1 MEGGTAS
8 GGVQLSNRYTL
19 KKKSKKGSSS
29 SRRHGRTTPENI
41 EMREL
46 KDGSKSPNDQRS
58 NSDRPP
64 SYPSIAFYREGAI
77 KCQREKQKRLQHT
90 SSISYLKKEDEENTD
105 TEDETTTGKKR
116 KKGEKKKQQ
125 PRSFKE
131 SFYLA
136 KNRAKD
142 VVSRMS
148 FVSLLFMALSILV
161 PVTFAMVLVT
171 IRGNNVLNDQTVNS
185 VERMGDGLETLV
197 REVLRTSEGVTTQV
211 VQGFG
216 SGLYSIEPDSLPAAM
231 SLLKSIITSF
241 VQCSIVTVVTEG
253 PIYGCF
259 LSSERTEQAYMWYT
273 FPNGTA
279 CYMDYHMDPFSE
291 EAAKTIL
298 RCGPPQVNSIARAA
312 HNTIAYTNS
321 KDPTAEGWSPMFK
334 AAGNA
339 FHAYSRKAY
348 TPNGTLVGVVM
359 AGSNLVTVNE
369 ILASTSGRGGAVVLD
384 YESTQ
389 VLSTTV
395 GLKLKIYSSED
406 SEEGEDMNRWG
417 NASNFEV
424 VYVNNTDN
432 AFVNE
437 MHKLVIEK
445 YGTWQ
450 KAVGHSFMSGSSKN
464 YVSVRLIE
472 RPGLKWIVGTMSHP
486 DVVQMSVPIIVVTIV
501 VTIIVTAFFGFTT
514 YSTVLSIQNIAK
526 SMSDISKLSFG
537 DDPNASGTSSPLT
550 TPSSATGEEQPSPL
564 MVPTTLSGQHSSHMS
579 SSCNDEDSYMDN
591 SSHGSKVN
599 ELDIEE
605 GSKSGTLRRRKKEGD
620 NVVGKMRF
628 FREIRDMDDSFQ
640 KLKAGARALTHYIAP
655 SVAREVLNSERDEW
669 SRREMKDI
677 TIMFVGL
684 DRFKT
689 LSETVNLE
697 QQNQILNKWFKMFG
711 NIIYEHDG
719 IIDKFIGN
727 SIMAL
732 YGAPKNLECN
742 EDAACNAALSMIG
755 AFCDLNSWI
764 VQKRILPKDS
774 TQIGLH
780 IGIHSDNVLVG
791 NIGYSQHMNYTV
803 CGNAANVA
811 SRVDQLCKEY
821 MVAPLVSGNVADR
834 IKDKFLCVFLDA
846 RKIRGHKQTVTRIY
860 HLLCPKVKGGNTKE
874 EMNIVKIFK
883 KIHKSI
889 SEDRIED
896 AYALIEKASKKYYMD
911 IYLTTLNILR
921 ERLNSNSL
929 NYKMYAHK

>member
-1 MEGGTAS
+1 MEEGGAATAA
-8 GGVQLSNRYTL
+8 QLSKRYSL
-19 KKKSKKGSSS
+19 KKKSKKGSS
-29 SRRHGRTTPENI
+29 RRYGRTTPENI

-46 KDGSKSPNDQRS
+46 KEGSKSPNDQRA

-90 SSISYLKKEDEENTD
+90 DSISYLRKDDDESADTDGDTKK
-105 TEDETTTGKKR
+105 
-116 KKGEKKKQQ
+116 KKGEKE
-125 PRSFKE
+125 PRTFKE
-131 SFYLA
+131 RFFAA
-136 KNRAKD
+136 KNWVKD

-171 IRGNNVLNDQTVNS
+171 IRGNSVLNDQTVNS

-197 REVLRTSEGVTTQV
+197 REVLRTSEGVTTQI
-211 VQGFG
+211 VQGFS
-216 SGLYSIEPDSLPAAM
+216 SGLYSIEPDSLSAAM
-231 SLLKSIITSF
+231 SLFKSIITSF
-241 VQCSIVTVVTEG
+241 VQCSIVTLVTDG

-259 LSSERTEQAYMWYT
+259 LSSERTDQAYMWYT

-279 CYMDYHMDPFSE
+279 CYMDYSLDPYSE
-291 EAAKTIL
+291 EATNSIL
-298 RCGPPQVNSIARAA
+298 RCGPPQLNSIARAA
-312 HNTIAYTNS
+312 HSTIAYTNS
-321 KDPTAEGWSPMFK
+321 KDPTAEGWSPLFK

-359 AGSNLVTVNE
+359 AGSNLVTVND
-369 ILASTSGRGGAVVLD
+369 ILASTSGRGGAIVLD
-384 YESTQ
+384 YETTQ

-395 GLKLKIYSSED
+395 GLKLKIYSDED
-406 SEEGEDMNRWG
+406 NGGEGGSDKWG
-417 NASNFEV
+417 NASNFEF

-437 MHKLVIEK
+437 MHKLVVGK
-445 YGTWQ
+445 FGSWQ
-450 KAVGHSFMSGSSKN
+450 KAVGHNFISGSSKY

-486 DVVQMSVPIIVVTIV
+486 DVVQMSIPIIVVTIV

-537 DDPNASGTSSPLT
+537 DDPNADPTSSPIT
-550 TPSSATGEEQPSPL
+550 SPSSATGEQPSPIL
-564 MVPTTLSGQHSSHMS
+564 SPTSPSRQQSSHMS
-579 SSCNDEDSYMDN
+579 SSCNEEDSYMDN
-591 SSHGSKVN
+591 SSHSSKVN

-605 GSKSGTLRRRKKEGD
+605 GSRSGTLRRRKKESD

-821 MVAPLVSGNVADR
+821 MVSPLVSGNVADR

-860 HLLCPKVKGGNTKE
+860 HLLCPKIKGGNTKE
-874 EMNIVKIFK
+874 ELNIVKIFK
-883 KIHKSI
+883 KIHKHI
-889 SEDRIED
+889 SENRIED
-896 AYALIEKASKKYYMD
+896 AYTLIEKASKKYYME

-921 ERLNSNSL
+921 ERLSNNSL
-929 NYKMYAHK
+929 NYIMYAHK